1 MKQGEWF
8 LSFRLRK
15 TFVKEFFFI
24 CFVDMY
30 VMLLWG
36 CAWGHN
42 PYRGQKLLFQSGF
55 SPTKCGSLNCTW
67 FVKLREKS
75 LYVLRHLPTTR
86 NYCQLS
92 ELRTQCNS
100 HPADTE
106 EATPDWA
113 HTPSIPAVQLGKCDP
128 DFMYVIFLLSFF
140 QNRGSLYTDF
150 KLVLNLQKY
159 WKNNRYNPPTSFT

>member
-15 TFVKEFFFI
+15 TFVKEFCFI

-75 LYVLRHLPTTR
+75 LYVLRHLPTTL

-92 ELRTQCNS
+92 ELRLS
-100 HPADTE
+100 A
-106 EATPDWA
+106 
-113 HTPSIPAVQLGKCDP
+113 IPTLLTLKKPLLTGLIRLPPLQYSLEN
-128 DFMYVIFLLSFF
+128 VILILCMWFFHFLFF
-140 QNRGSLYTDF
+140 
-150 KLVLNLQKY
+150 KIEVL
-159 WKNNRYNPPTSFT
+159 FTLILN